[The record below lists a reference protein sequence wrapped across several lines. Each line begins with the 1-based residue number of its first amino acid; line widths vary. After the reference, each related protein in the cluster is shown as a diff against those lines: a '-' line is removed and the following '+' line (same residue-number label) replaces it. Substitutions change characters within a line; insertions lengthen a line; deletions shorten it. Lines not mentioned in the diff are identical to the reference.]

1 MPRRASC
8 KTGVDLRA
16 GGSRPPRILQRLRGR
31 KQLVA
36 LAAQNDPVRAFL
48 LIHVEPLAVVAPH
61 ALSLDDFRTS
71 NRAPFARLLADL
83 ARLAFGPALDAED
96 GEVRDDAE
104 CRADRAEEAAI
115 EVADKD
121 RCKKQ
126 QAD

>member
-1 MPRRASC
+1 MRRSSARS
-8 KTGVDLRA
+8 GSAHPDLRL
-16 GGSRPPRILQRLRGR
+16 GGLRGR

-48 LIHVEPLAVVAPH
+48 LIQVEPLAVVAPH
-61 ALSLDDFRTS
+61 AFGLDDFRTS
-71 NRAPFARLLADL
+71 NRAPFACLFADL

-104 CRADRAEEAAI
+104 RRADRAEEPAI

-121 RCKKQ
+121 RCKQQ